1 MGLTR
6 SNNNGSGNFD
16 IPPETDQLKRLE
28 SWKADPTL
36 FTSGVQSGFDTRRR
50 NIEEGL
56 SPYSG
61 VTNPYAR
68 NRMRDVELRE
78 AEGDRVAALADQ
90 DLAYQGL
97 ELQKLQSAAHLRQP
111 ERKQP
116 GLGSQIAGTGLS
128 IGASVAT
135 AAIIA

>member
-28 SWKADPTL
+28 AWKADPTL

-61 VTNPYAR
+61 ITNPYAR
-68 NRMRDVELRE
+68 NRMRDIELRE
-78 AEGDRVAALADQ
+78 AEGDRVAALSDQ
-90 DLAYQGL
+90 DLAYQAL
-97 ELQKLQSAAHLRQP
+97 DLQKLSSAAQLRQP

-116 GLGSQIAGTGLS
+116 GTGGQLAGAGIS
-128 IGASVAT
+128 AGGAVAA
-135 AAIIA
+135 AAIIS

>member
-28 SWKADPTL
+28 AWKADPTL

-68 NRMRDVELRE
+68 NRMRDIELRE
-78 AEGDRVAALADQ
+78 AEGDRVAAFSDQ

-97 ELQKLQSAAHLRQP
+97 ELQKLQSAAQLRQP

-116 GLGSQIAGTGLS
+116 GVGGQLAAAGVSSAAAIATS
-128 IGASVAT
+128 
-135 AAIIA
+135 AIIA